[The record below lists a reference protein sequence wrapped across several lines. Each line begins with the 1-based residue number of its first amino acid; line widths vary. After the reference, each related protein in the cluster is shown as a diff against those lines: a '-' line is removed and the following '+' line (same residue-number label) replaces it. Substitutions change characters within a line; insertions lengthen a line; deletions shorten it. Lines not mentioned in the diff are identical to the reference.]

1 MWPSSLLLHL
11 HFALLPW
18 QPHQNRKPL
27 WNSTMQPGMHISR
40 NVTICVLDTPTLL
53 WLACSVPLIPPA
65 CSSICWPVGGESAIC
80 KKNSIY
86 RWIYKKN
93 VFCFPWFPL
102 ASLLWMQME
111 TYLFLLLIYFYICY
125 YTSLKSAWSLLLGEL
140 VRLVHCNVNSLCMD
154 VHKDPCA
161 MLLQHIC
168 AVSLEF
174 FSLSLISKHKKQP
187 EQYSAVG
194 FMVRLHRPMVAMSIF
209 YIQCMNCSRMIIQP
223 FIVNKGSLNG
233 HGKGKVW
240 FICYDLLIQCQPRW
254 TSRRFR
260 ATLLHSTPHC
270 HHQNTK

>member
-18 QPHQNRKPL
+18 QLHQNRKPL

-140 VRLVHCNVNSLCMD
+140 VRLVHCNVNSLCISPHGQKHRHAHGRPQGPLCN
-154 VHKDPCA
+154 VATTYVPC
-161 MLLQHIC
+161 LLNFS
-168 AVSLEF
+168 VS
-174 FSLSLISKHKKQP
+174 
-187 EQYSAVG
+187 
-194 FMVRLHRPMVAMSIF
+194 
-209 YIQCMNCSRMIIQP
+209 
-223 FIVNKGSLNG
+223 
-233 HGKGKVW
+233 VW
-240 FICYDLLIQCQPRW
+240 FQNIKSNQNNIQ
-254 TSRRFR
+254 
-260 ATLLHSTPHC
+260 L
-270 HHQNTK
+270 